1 MAAPT
6 SLKYIVDAT
15 TFSTV
20 NASTNTAITST
31 LPQGAIDF
39 YYTGMAKHTWYR
51 YYASVSTSVIET
63 GDFLRLVSGGVA
75 GIDNGI
81 MQKLSNLIVGSS
93 YDIILNLN
101 ISVTGTP
108 KLLIYSGLQLIST
121 HTLAGSRSQTI
132 TFKASSTEDTL
143 VLFTDSG
150 TTLLE
155 VDSISIVTTPRTIQ
169 PNPGEVLYPAF
180 ISQRGIVNFTDGV
193 NAILPSQQQCEA
205 YGYTYNKV
213 LDTCSAFTFNS
224 NLPEAF
230 NNNSNKLYG
239 SRNSTQSETL
249 NTLIMG
255 ENNTV
260 LGSSRNSIITG
271 SNNVISNLINNAN
284 VSGTLGEATADNS
297 IVLGGNK
304 GGDSLGERQ
313 TITLMY
319 GGQTDD
325 NSVVD
330 SYLNNVTGSYF
341 QIPENTIV
349 LFETQTVAVRIGG
362 SGAGSLGDYKT
373 FTEVGAAINKSGV
386 LSISSSRTILSSV
399 GTTAGWLP
407 SVGVSGT
414 NFLQQVQG
422 KNNRDIM
429 WATTI
434 RFTQIKTGVA
444 L

>member
-1 MAAPT
+1 MA
-6 SLKYIVDAT
+6 YISDST
-15 TFSTV
+15 DFSTV
-20 NASTNTAITST
+20 NASVNTAIATP
-31 LPQGAIDF
+31 LPQGAVNF
-39 YYTGMAKHTWYR
+39 YYPTMAVNTWYR
-51 YYASVSTSVIET
+51 YYDVDSTNVIET
-63 GDFLRLVSGGVA
+63 GSFLSISSLVSEQ
-75 GIDNGI
+75 NGI
-81 MQKLSNLIVGSS
+81 IQKLSNLIVGSV
-93 YDIILNLN
+93 YN
-101 ISVTGTP
+101 IQIDFHITVVGTVN
-108 KLLIYSGLQLIST
+108 LLIYSGTTLQSSHSLSGST
-121 HTLAGSRSQTI
+121 TQTI
-132 TFKASSTEDTL
+132 QFTANSTQDTIVMDSEGSAL
-143 VLFTDSG
+143 LQIDTITITTPSPTIPYLTGFT
-150 TTLLE
+150 
-155 VDSISIVTTPRTIQ
+155 VKPASISAI
-169 PNPGEVLYPAF
+169 GEVT
-180 ISQRGIVNFTDGV
+180 FTDGT
-193 NAILPSQQQCEA
+193 NAVTPNQLQCEA
-205 YGYTYNKV
+205 YGYTYNQV
-213 LDTCSAFTFNS
+213 TGTCSTFRYNT
-224 NLPEAF
+224 NLNRAVANE
-230 NNNSNKLYG
+230 NNKTFG
-239 SRNSTQSETL
+239 TGNSTQTGTN
-249 NTLIMG
+249 NTLVMG

-260 LGSSRNSIITG
+260 RGFSRNSIITG
-271 SNNVISNLINNAN
+271 NQNEIANGVNNAN

-297 IVLGGNK
+297 IVLGGNA
-304 GGDSLGERQ
+304 GNDSLGERQ
-313 TITLMY
+313 TITVMY

-325 NSVVD
+325 NSTVD

-434 RFTQIKTGVA
+434 RFTQIKTGVT